1 MAQFEA
7 VKAAPAGR
15 PGPAEGAATAPE
27 PAVAVRRR
35 GPRGV
40 GRFVRSSPLGTVAV
54 LFLLVVLVMAVLA
67 DVITYWDPLLTDYG
81 STRVAPSAQHVL
93 GTDHLGRDVW
103 SRIVTGARISLFV
116 ALVAVLAGDGVGLVW
131 GIVSGYFGGR
141 VDLVSQ
147 RILDALLSFPG
158 LILAM
163 LLLVA
168 LGAGLSTVI
177 IAIAVTRIP
186 LSTRVIR
193 AVALTT
199 KSLAYVEAARTVGAS
214 PLRILAR
221 HVAPQCVA
229 PFLVIVSANI
239 GVAITTEAGLSF
251 LGIGVPPPTPTW
263 GNMLGGVLAES
274 FRPPWWLVVYP
285 GLALTLT
292 VLAANLFGDAL
303 RDFLDP
309 RLRGRLT
316 DL

>member
-1 MAQFEA
+1 MAKMEA
-7 VKAAPAGR
+7 VAVAPAER
-15 PGPAEGAATAPE
+15 PGPSSVATDAPT
-27 PAVAVRRR
+27 PLARR
-35 GPRGV
+35 GPGGV
-40 GRFVRSSPLGTVAV
+40 ARFVRSSPLGTVAL
-54 LFLLVVLVMAVLA
+54 LFLLFVVLMAILA
-67 DVITYWDPLLTDYG
+67 DVITYWDPFVTNYGLT
-81 STRVAPSAQHVL
+81 RAAPSADHLL

-116 ALVAVLAGDGVGLVW
+116 ALIAVLVGDGVGLVW
-131 GIVSGYFGGR
+131 GVVSGYFGGR
-141 VDLVSQ
+141 LDLVSQ
-147 RILDALLSFPG
+147 RVLDALLSFPG

-163 LLLVA
+163 LLLVG

-193 AVALTT
+193 SVALST
-199 KSLAYVEAARTVGAS
+199 KSLAYVEAARALGAS
-214 PLRILAR
+214 PGRILIR
-221 HVAPQCVA
+221 HVAPQCIA

-251 LGIGVPPPTPTW
+251 LGIGIPPPTPTW

-285 GLALTLT
+285 GVALTST

>member
-1 MAQFEA
+1 MAKIEA
-7 VKAAPAGR
+7 VEVAPAER
-15 PGPAEGAATAPE
+15 AGPLPVAANAPRSGA
-27 PAVAVRRR
+27 RR
-35 GPRGV
+35 GPGGI
-40 GRFVRSSPLGTVAV
+40 GRFVRSSPLGTVAL
-54 LFLLVVLVMAVLA
+54 LFLIVVMLLAVLA
-67 DVITYWDPLLTDYG
+67 DVITYWDPLTTNYG
-81 STRVAPSAQHVL
+81 LTRVAPSEDHVL

-116 ALVAVLAGDGVGLVW
+116 ALVAVLVGDGVGLAW

-141 VDLVSQ
+141 VDMVSQ

-163 LLLVA
+163 LLLVG
-168 LGAGLSTVI
+168 LGAGLPTVI

-193 AVALTT
+193 SVALST

-214 PLRILAR
+214 PVRVLIR
-221 HVAPQCVA
+221 HIAPQCIA

-251 LGIGVPPPTPTW
+251 LGIGIPPPTPTW

-274 FRPPWWLVVYP
+274 FKPPWWLVVFP
-285 GLALTLT
+285 GVALTST

-309 RLRGRLT
+309 RLRGRIT

>member
-1 MAQFEA
+1 MAKIEA
-7 VKAAPAGR
+7 IET
-15 PGPAEGAATAPE
+15 GPAERAGPGRDVPSPAA
-27 PAVAVRRR
+27 RR

-40 GRFVRSSPLGTVAV
+40 GRFVRSSPLGTVA
-54 LFLLVVLVMAVLA
+54 LIFLLVVLVFAILA

-81 STRVAPSAQHVL
+81 STRVAPSAEHLL

-131 GIVSGYFGGR
+131 GIMSGYFGGR

-163 LLLVA
+163 LLLVG

-193 AVALTT
+193 SVALTT
-199 KSLAYVEAARTVGAS
+199 RSLAYVEAARTVGAS

-221 HVAPQCVA
+221 HVAPQCIA

-285 GLALTLT
+285 GLALTMT

>member
-1 MAQFEA
+1 MA
-7 VKAAPAGR
+7 KID
-15 PGPAEGAATAPE
+15 
-27 PAVAVRRR
+27 AVAVAQAERVGPPQVAPDAPSPVTRRR
-35 GPRGV
+35 GGWIA
-40 GRFVRSSPLGTVAV
+40 RFVRSSPLGTAAL
-54 LFLLVVLVMAVLA
+54 LFLLGVVLFAVLA
-67 DVITYWDPLLTDYG
+67 DVITYWDPLVTDYG
-81 STRVAPSAQHVL
+81 STREAPSANHVL

-116 ALVAVLAGDGVGLVW
+116 ALVAVLVGDGIGLAW
-131 GIVSGYFGGR
+131 GVASGYFGGR
-141 VDLVSQ
+141 IDLVSQ

-163 LLLVA
+163 LLLVG

-193 AVALTT
+193 SVALSTRQ
-199 KSLAYVEAARTVGAS
+199 LAYVEAARTVGAS
-214 PLRILAR
+214 APRILIR
-221 HVAPQCVA
+221 HVAPQCIA

-239 GVAITTEAGLSF
+239 GVAITTEAALSF

-285 GLALTLT
+285 GLALTST

-309 RLRGRLT
+309 RLRGRLS

>member
-1 MAQFEA
+1 MAKIDAVEA
-7 VKAAPAGR
+7 ASAERTGPSRTARDAPAPAARRR
-15 PGPAEGAATAPE
+15 PGS
-27 PAVAVRRR
+27 VA
-35 GPRGV
+35 
-40 GRFVRSSPLGTVAV
+40 RFVRSSPLGAAAL
-54 LFLLVVLVMAVLA
+54 LFLAVVVVLAILA
-67 DVITYWDPLLTDYG
+67 DVITYWDPLLTNYG
-81 STRVAPSAQHVL
+81 STRQPPSAEHLL

-116 ALVAVLAGDGVGLVW
+116 AFVAVLAGDGVGMVW

-163 LLLVA
+163 LLLVG

-193 AVALTT
+193 SVALTT
-199 KSLAYVEAARTVGAS
+199 RSLAYVEAARTVGAS
-214 PLRILAR
+214 PVRILSQ
-221 HVAPQCVA
+221 HVAPQCIA
-229 PFLVIVSANI
+229 PFLVLVSANI
-239 GVAITTEAGLSF
+239 GVAITTEAALSF

>member
-1 MAQFEA
+1 MAKIEA
-7 VKAAPAGR
+7 VEVAPAER
-15 PGPAEGAATAPE
+15 AGPLPVATDGPSRATR
-27 PAVAVRRR
+27 RRR
-35 GPRGV
+35 GGFA
-40 GRFVRSSPLGTVAV
+40 RFARSSPLGTVALAFLVVVV
-54 LFLLVVLVMAVLA
+54 LFALLA
-67 DVITYWDPLLTDYG
+67 DVITYWDPLVTDYG
-81 STRVAPSAQHVL
+81 STRAAPSADHVL

-116 ALVAVLAGDGVGLVW
+116 ALVAVLVGDGVGLVW

-168 LGAGLSTVI
+168 LGAGLPTVI

-193 AVALTT
+193 SVALTT
-199 KSLAYVEAARTVGAS
+199 KSLAYVEAARALGTS
-214 PLRILAR
+214 TPRILLR
-221 HVAPQCVA
+221 HVAPQCIA

-251 LGIGVPPPTPTW
+251 LGIGIPPPTPTW

-285 GLALTLT
+285 GVALTST

-309 RLRGRLT
+309 RLRGRLS